1 MLVLVL
7 ACSGANGESA
17 TLGEGGSVLRRTC
30 ESNRKRGLRLRRET
44 STGGGGAYAAADLK
58 ETCQTRGGSI
68 HDQELLVVVVVVVMG
83 CSGQSVGVHWV
94 RTQEG
99 SGHGKNAGGA
109 EDLILRGITLV

>member
-1 MLVLVL
+1 MARVLLWVREGVCYDGR
-7 ACSGANGESA
+7 ASPTESA
-17 TLGEGGSVLRRTC
+17 DCDFDE
-30 ESNRKRGLRLRRET
+30 RLRREEEAHT
-44 STGGGGAYAAADLK
+44 LRADLK